1 MRWWENLS
9 RGNMTCIY
17 FTYQLYCEK
26 DYMLDK
32 QLYGYADLTEY
43 KCQFKENQDKCKCYI
58 QKNEKIEIGQPL
70 ISKKGEK

>member
-1 MRWWENLS
+1 MS
-9 RGNMTCIY
+9 CAY
-17 FTYQLYCEK
+17 FTYRMYCEK

-43 KCQFKENQDKCKCYI
+43 KCPFKENQDKCKCYI

-70 ISKKGEK
+70 IYKKG